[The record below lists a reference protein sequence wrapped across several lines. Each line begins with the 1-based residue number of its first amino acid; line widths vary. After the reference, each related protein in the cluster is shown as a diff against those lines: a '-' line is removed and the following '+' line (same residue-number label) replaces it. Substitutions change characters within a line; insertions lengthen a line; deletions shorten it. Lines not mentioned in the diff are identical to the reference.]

1 MITSMKAEEILGI
14 VNSNHQNPHLVLGC
28 HVVDVPLESEVK
40 KIPSVRT
47 FLPDANKV
55 FVVDKKTA
63 EEYPMFKVHD
73 DGLFEALIWNKSAD
87 FEYCFKAIGINGKE
101 WSFDDPY
108 GTFVEGLTA
117 FDRYL
122 FNRSQHYKIYEKM
135 GAHSM

>member
-63 EEYPMFKVHD
+63 EEYSMFKVHD

-87 FEYCFKAIGINGKE
+87 FEYCFKAIGMSVSAN
-101 WSFDDPY
+101 S
-108 GTFVEGLTA
+108 
-117 FDRYL
+117 
-122 FNRSQHYKIYEKM
+122 
-135 GAHSM
+135 